1 MACLSHALENTGKF
15 IILSA
20 MAYSANRVANLILEK
35 FQSGTVDPMKLL
47 KLTYLAQGWTLGLLG
62 RPLISDDVEAWK
74 YGPVFRQ
81 TYKQVAGK
89 PVVAGP
95 LAAYDSAAL
104 PAAGEAH
111 MINEIHRVY
120 GGMSGLALS
129 AMTHKPGSPWEVTYR
144 TRGQNSVIPH
154 DLIQS
159 HYAELGRLGKIA

>member
-1 MACLSHALENTGKF
+1 
-15 IILSA
+15 

-35 FQSGTVDPMKLL
+35 FPPGTVDPMKLL

-89 PVVAGP
+89 PIVAGP
-95 LAAYDSAAL
+95 LPAYDHAAQL
-104 PAAGEAH
+104 ANGETH
-111 MINEIHRVY
+111 MINEVYRVY
-120 GGMSGLALS
+120 GKMKGVDLS
-129 AMTHKPGSPWEVTYR
+129 AMTHKPGSPWEITYR

-154 DLIQS
+154 DLMQS
-159 HYAELGRLGKIA
+159 YYAELGRLGKIA